1 MTQRA
6 IALAGGGPA
15 APLHIGALEYLSE
28 QGISFDQKE
37 DVWALSCIGAW
48 VGVIYNQCDK
58 GREVEQTKA
67 FFRERVFRDDVSYSR
82 FPINNVFGPDLVAL
96 SRAATDFLVDIGNYR
111 NLVLPDKMTQA
122 VVEFARLLG
131 DQSRWNQGDLSKVAL
146 ECLAANPFVR
156 FATSFM
162 YLSNLTG
169 LSTMYYKDSSFI
181 KSIDFEKLRGDD
193 KPFIYYNAFNLDTK
207 EIDLFS
213 NRAAPGSNSAGA
225 PGPAGGAL
233 QKYGEANAESLCAC
247 SALPY
252 IEETVKF
259 DDGPEY
265 CEGALVDTV
274 NFKDLLE
281 DHPDLDEIWVSKIVD
296 YKQIRAPKNIYD
308 ALGNLCMLFA
318 ATVGDDD
325 VKLFKY
331 HARLDRDPPWAGQ
344 LIEIE
349 YGAGANFDWNY
360 KNFDNAFKAGRAA
373 AAEAY
378 TKYKDGHFKRE
389 AEEQRERWNA
399 ACNKLQRFKWS

>member
-1 MTQRA
+1 MTKRA

-15 APLHIGALEYLSE
+15 APLHIGALDYLAG
-28 QGISFDQKE
+28 QGLRFDQRD

-48 VGVIYNQCDK
+48 VGVIYNQSDK
-58 GREVEQTKA
+58 GQELEQTKA
-67 FFRERVFRDDVSYSR
+67 FFRDKVFRDDASYSR
-82 FPINNVFGPDLVAL
+82 FPINSVFGPDLVAL
-96 SRAATDFLVDIGNYR
+96 SRAATDFLLDIGNYR
-111 NLVLPDKMTQA
+111 NLVLPDKMTEA
-122 VVEFARLLG
+122 VVEFTRFLG
-131 DQSRWNQGDLSKVAL
+131 DQGRWNQGDLSKVAL

-169 LSTMYYKDSSFI
+169 LSKIYYKDSSFLQSI
-181 KSIDFEKLRGDD
+181 KFDRLREHD

-207 EIDLFS
+207 EINLFS
-213 NRAAPGSNSAGA
+213 NRPLPGSNSA
-225 PGPAGGAL
+225 PGQNGGL

-259 DDGPEY
+259 ENGPEY

-281 DHPDLDEIWVSKIVD
+281 DHGDLDEIWVSRIVN
-296 YKQIRAPKNIYD
+296 YKEIRAPKNIYD

-331 HARLDRDPPWAGQ
+331 HARLDRDPPWDGQ
-344 LIEIE
+344 LIEID

-360 KNFDNAFKAGRAA
+360 TNFDNAFKAGRD
-373 AAEAY
+373 AAEQAY
-378 TKYKDGHFKRE
+378 IKYKEGHFRRE
-389 AEEQRERWNA
+389 AEQQRDRWQA
-399 ACNKLQRFKWS
+399 ACNKLQRFKWD

>member
-1 MTQRA
+1 MAKRA

-15 APLHIGALEYLSE
+15 APLHIGALEYLGE
-28 QGISFDQKE
+28 QGIRFNQRE

-48 VGVIYNQCDK
+48 VGVIYNQSDR
-58 GREVEQTKA
+58 GRELEQTKA

-82 FPINNVFGPDLVAL
+82 FPINSVFGPDLVAL

-111 NLVLPDKMTQA
+111 NLVLPDKMTEA
-122 VVEFARLLG
+122 VVEFARFLG

-169 LSTMYYKDSSFI
+169 LSKVYYKDSSFLQSI
-181 KSIDFEKLRGDD
+181 KFDRLREDD
-193 KPFIYYNAFNLDTK
+193 KPFIYFNAFNLDTK
-207 EIDLFS
+207 EINLFA
-213 NRAAPGSNSAGA
+213 NRQPLGSNSANA
-225 PGPAGGAL
+225 PGQGSGL
-233 QKYGEANAESLCAC
+233 QKYGKADAESLCAC

-259 DDGPEY
+259 ESGPEY

-281 DHPDLDEIWVSKIVD
+281 DHEDLDEIWVSRIVN
-296 YKQIRAPKNIYD
+296 YKEIRAPKNIYD

-344 LIEIE
+344 IIEID

-360 KNFDNAFKAGRAA
+360 ANFDRAFKAGRD
-373 AAEAY
+373 AAEQTY
-378 TKYKDGHFKRE
+378 IKYKKGYYKRE
-389 AEEQRERWNA
+389 AEEQRNRWQV
-399 ACNKLQRFKWS
+399 ACNKLQQFKWS

>member
-1 MTQRA
+1 MAKRA

-28 QGISFDQKE
+28 QGIRFDQRE

-48 VGVIYNQCDK
+48 VGVIYNQSDR
-58 GREVEQTKA
+58 GRELDQTKA

-82 FPINNVFGPDLVAL
+82 FPINSVFGPDLVAL
-96 SRAATDFLVDIGNYR
+96 SRAATGFLVDIGNYR
-111 NLVLPDKMTQA
+111 NLVLPDKMTEA
-122 VVEFARLLG
+122 VVEFARFLG

-169 LSTMYYKDSSFI
+169 LSKIYYKDSSFLQSI
-181 KSIDFEKLRGDD
+181 KFERLREDD
-193 KPFIYYNAFNLDTK
+193 KPFIYFNAFNLDMK
-207 EIDLFS
+207 EINLFS
-213 NRAAPGSNSAGA
+213 NRQPPGSNSANA
-225 PGPAGGAL
+225 PGQRSGL

-259 DDGPEY
+259 ESGPEY

-281 DHPDLDEIWVSKIVD
+281 DHEDLDEIWVSRIVN
-296 YKQIRAPKNIYD
+296 YKEIRAPKNIYD

-344 LIEIE
+344 IIEID

-360 KNFDNAFKAGRAA
+360 TNFDHAFKAGRD
-373 AAEAY
+373 AAEQTY
-378 TKYKDGHFKRE
+378 IKYKEGYYKRE
-389 AEEQRERWNA
+389 AEEQRNRWQV
-399 ACNKLQRFKWS
+399 ACNKLQQFKWS

>member
-1 MTQRA
+1 MRA

-15 APLHIGALEYLSE
+15 APLHIGALDYLTE
-28 QGISFDQKE
+28 RGIRFDQKN

-48 VGVIYNQCDK
+48 VGVIYNQCDE
-58 GREVEQTKA
+58 GHEVEQTKA
-67 FFRERVFRDDVSYSR
+67 FFRDRVFRDDVSYSR
-82 FPINNVFGPDLVAL
+82 FPINSVFGPDLVAL
-96 SRAATDFLVDIGNYR
+96 SRAATEFLVDIGNYR
-111 NLVLPDKMTQA
+111 NLVLPDKMTAA
-122 VVEFARLLG
+122 VIDVARFLG
-131 DQSRWNQGDLSKVAL
+131 DQSRWNDGDLSKVAL

-169 LSTMYYKDSSFI
+169 LSKMYYKDSSFI
-181 KSIDFEKLRGDD
+181 KSIRFDRLRQDH

-207 EIDLFS
+207 EVNLFS
-213 NRAAPGSNSAGA
+213 NRPPPGSNSANA
-225 PGPAGGAL
+225 PGQGRGL

-252 IEETVKF
+252 IEETVTF
-259 DDGPEY
+259 RSGTTY

-296 YKQIRAPKNIYD
+296 YKQIQAPKNIYD

-331 HARLDRDPPWAGQ
+331 HARLDRDPPWDGE
-344 LIEIE
+344 LIEID
-349 YGAGANFDWNY
+349 YGAGSNFDWNH
-360 KNFDNAFKAGRAA
+360 KNFDHAFAAGRAA
-373 AAEAY
+373 AEQAY
-378 TKYKDGHFKRE
+378 IKYQEGYFRRE
-389 AEEQRERWNA
+389 AEQQRERWHA